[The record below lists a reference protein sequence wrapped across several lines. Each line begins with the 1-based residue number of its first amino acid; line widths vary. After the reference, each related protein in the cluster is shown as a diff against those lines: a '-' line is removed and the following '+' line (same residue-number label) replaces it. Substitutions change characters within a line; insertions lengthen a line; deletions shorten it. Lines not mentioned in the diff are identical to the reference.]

1 MLEVYRPRGQSSHV
15 SFLKENFPAMQLVQ
29 SAPPWPSLVHVA
41 RDSAVHAPVV
51 ELPGR
56 ELGRVGKVPLHRW
69 HVALE
74 VAPRT
79 SEKVLAGHFTQSPL
93 FSPLVLLKYVPA
105 GQFSGTPAPRPQ

>member
-15 SFLKENFPAMQLVQ
+15 SFLKENFPAMHSVQ

-41 RDSAVHAPVV
+41 RDSAVHAPEV

-74 VAPRT
+74 LAPRV
-79 SEKVLAGHFTQSPL
+79 SENLAAGHSLQSLL
-93 FSPLVLLKYVPA
+93 FA
-105 GQFSGTPAPRPQ
+105 RPVEFR